1 MGWSVTEDLLCVA
14 DDGTV
19 LVYDI
24 HGAIKKT
31 LTMGQVGNMKMI
43 FVSTTVVYIFS
54 IQSTIVLHVPLM
66 TTLNNFF
73 ESMGLLF

>member
-43 FVSTTVVYIFS
+43 FSQLQWCTFLAYSVH
-54 IQSTIVLHVPLM
+54 IVLHVPFT